1 MEKTDLAVRYNPGA
15 MLKQMS
21 DSERQATY
29 ISSQPSAD
37 FFRRSMRMTALL
49 LIVGPLFALI
59 YAGAWPALAIL
70 SGGAWS
76 LVNLIFLSAMVRAII
91 IPGSRDTAAIAG
103 LALIKFPALYITG
116 YFLLTF
122 SKFDAIYLLI
132 GFSVFFVVI
141 VLKSLGR
148 AMLHLDGGGVAGKK
162 QSVLN

>member
-1 MEKTDLAVRYNPGA
+1 MEKTDLAARYNLNPV
-15 MLKQMS
+15 LRQMS

-29 ISSQPSAD
+29 ISSQQSAD
-37 FFRRSMRMTALL
+37 FLRRSMRMTALL

-59 YAGAWPALAIL
+59 YAGTWPALAIL

-91 IPGSRDTAAIAG
+91 IPGSRDIAAIAG

-132 GFSVFFVVI
+132 GFSVFFVVVI
-141 VLKSLGR
+141 LKSLGR
-148 AMLHLDGGGVAGKK
+148 AMLHLDGDGVAAKK